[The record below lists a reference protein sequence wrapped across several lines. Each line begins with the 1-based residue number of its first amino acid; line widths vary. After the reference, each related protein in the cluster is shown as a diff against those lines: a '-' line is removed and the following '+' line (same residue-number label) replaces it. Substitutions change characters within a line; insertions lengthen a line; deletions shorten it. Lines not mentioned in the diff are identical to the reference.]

1 MKITLLT
8 GRTFDYA
15 AALGYDIKVVKSP
28 RASKLILKIDN
39 KERIPVLTIPRYC
52 SSKRALEFVRS
63 NQDWIDSCLSK
74 IPQIRQFQNGEQLSL
89 FGKTYTIKHMP
100 KARAGVFF
108 DGDSVCV
115 SGGREF
121 LHRRLRDFIK
131 EQAQKKF
138 HQASQRLAAK
148 IDCRV
153 NDVCI
158 KDTKSRWGSCS
169 NRNNINYNWRIA
181 LAPDY
186 VIKYLIAHEVS
197 HLRHPDHSEDFW
209 NCVASFEPRYHKGRD
224 WLKEHGKEL
233 YIYE

>member
-15 AALGYDIKVVKSP
+15 AVLGYDIKVNKSS
-28 RASKLILKIDN
+28 RTRKLILKVDN

-52 SSKRALEFVRS
+52 SSKKALEFIKS
-63 NQDWIDSCLSK
+63 NQEWIDSCLAK
-74 IPQIRQFQNGEQLSL
+74 IPEIRRFSDGEQISL
-89 FGKTYTIKHMP
+89 FGKIYTLQHKPH
-100 KARAGVFF
+100 ARAGVFF
-108 DGDSVCV
+108 DGEQICI
-115 SGGREF
+115 SGQKEF

-138 HQASQRLAAK
+138 YHASEQLAKK
-148 IDCRV
+148 IECEL

-169 NRNNINYNWRIA
+169 TRNNINYNWRIA
-181 LAPDY
+181 LAPDF

-197 HLRHPDHSEDFW
+197 HLRHPDHSAFFW
-209 NCVASFEPRYHKGRD
+209 NCVASLCPQYKKGRD

-233 YIYE
+233 YLYE